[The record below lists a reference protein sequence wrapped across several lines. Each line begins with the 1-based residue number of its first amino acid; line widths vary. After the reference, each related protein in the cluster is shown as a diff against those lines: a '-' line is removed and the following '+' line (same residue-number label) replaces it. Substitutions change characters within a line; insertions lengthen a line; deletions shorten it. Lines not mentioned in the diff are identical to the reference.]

1 MMKHLLS
8 TIVFLLGFST
18 LMGCGPSK
26 AEIEAQRRAD
36 SARIVDSVLAVE
48 RQRVADS
55 LRIADSIQ
63 TADSIAQANLLKQ
76 IESTYNIIAKDWED
90 GAKVIISRYGT
101 ARLKSTYAKF
111 GSSSGIEACYL
122 LKVDYTDGYMTIK
135 GKSVNRIND
144 NSCQLIYKTYYNG
157 PEDVVEDYGTATLTM
172 VRENGTWLIDDIEE
186 DGYNT
191 SFMKDPK
198 AYRHYAP

>member
-1 MMKHLLS
+1 MKKLLS
-8 TIVFLLGFST
+8 LVALFIGLCTM
-18 LMGCGPSK
+18 MGCGPSK

-36 SARIVDSVLAVE
+36 SARLVDSVRSAE
-48 RQRVADS
+48 RQ
-55 LRIADSIQ
+55 RIADSIHIADSIRA
-63 TADSIAQANLLKQ
+63 TDSIAQANLMNQ
-76 IESTYNIIAKDWED
+76 IESTYNKIARDWED
-90 GAKVIISRYGT
+90 GAKAIISRYGT
-101 ARLKSTYAKF
+101 AKLKNTYAKY

-144 NSCQLIYKTYYNG
+144 NSCQMNYKTYYNG
-157 PEDVVEDYGTATLTM
+157 PEDVEDYGTATLTM

-186 DGYNT
+186 DGYNV

>member
-1 MMKHLLS
+1 MKKLLS
-8 TIVFLLGFST
+8 VVALFIGLCTVV
-18 LMGCGPSK
+18 GCGPSK

-36 SARIVDSVLAVE
+36 SARIVDSVLAIE

-76 IESTYNIIAKDWED
+76 IESTYNKIAKDWED

-101 ARLKSTYAKF
+101 ARLKSTYAKY

-144 NSCQLIYKTYYNG
+144 NSCQMNYKTYYNG
-157 PEDVVEDYGTATLTM
+157 PENVEDYGTATFSL

-186 DGYNT
+186 DGYNA
-191 SFMKDPK
+191 SFMEDPK